1 MKIRICTKILA
12 IFLTA
17 AVVLI
22 ACTKEDPDVRLDPKL
37 STSQV
42 IDIKSNE
49 ATVVGFVVAGHE
61 GISERGVCYNTIPA
75 PTIDNNK
82 VTTSAPPKGATFNV
96 TVTGLDY
103 ATKYYARAYI
113 TNASGTIYG
122 EEISFTTMP
131 VVPTLTT
138 DTVIAKTG
146 TTVTGGGNITNDG
159 KADIKARGICIS
171 LAHNPTIDDTIK
183 AHQMQFSKDGNG
195 IGSFTSTIS
204 KLKGQTTY
212 YVRAYAKNS
221 AGVGYGQERTVTTP
235 PAIVT
240 LWIAGDFQ
248 GWNPSGAKDSL
259 MNTDD
264 DPIVRGYAYI
274 STTGGFKFVSQKNW
288 NGPNYG
294 AGDAQGKISP
304 TGDNLSLATP
314 GYYLFAIDL
323 ANMTY
328 TATKTTWGVI
338 GGATAGGWDSDQSM
352 TYSTAFSRWFATIP
366 LTVSDFKFRANS
378 DWGINFGDKPPVD
391 GKLDAG
397 GDNIP
402 VTTVGTYTLMMD
414 LSSPLNYK
422 YYVTK
427 WSITG
432 DAAAGWGVDTD
443 MTPSVDNKWT
453 VTTTLGVGDFKFRAN
468 HDWPINLGGTPSAL
482 KWGGDNIH
490 VSTAGTYTIT
500 LDLVNGTYT
509 IQ

>member
-1 MKIRICTKILA
+1 MKIRVYTKILA
-12 IFLTA
+12 TFLA
-17 AVVLI
+17 AALVFV
-22 ACTKEDPDVRLDPKL
+22 ACTKEVSDVRLNPKL

-42 IDIKSNE
+42 INIKSDG
-49 ATVVGFVVAGHE
+49 ATVVGFVVAGE
-61 GISERGVCYNTIPA
+61 NGIFERGVCYNTKPA
-75 PTIDNNK
+75 PTIENTK
-82 VTTSAPPKGATFNV
+82 VPTFATTQGATFNV
-96 TVTGLDY
+96 NVTGLDY
-103 ATKYYARAYI
+103 ATLYYARAYV

-122 EEISFTTMP
+122 EEITFTTLP

-146 TTVTGGGNITNDG
+146 TTVGGGGKITNDG
-159 KADIKARGICIS
+159 KAAVTARGICIS
-171 LAHNPTIDDTIK
+171 LAHNPTIDDTVK
-183 AHQMQFSKDGNG
+183 AHKMQFTKDGNG

-204 KLKGQTTY
+204 KLTGLTTY

-221 AGVGYGQERTVTTP
+221 AGVGYGQERAVTTP
-235 PAIVT
+235 AAMVT

-259 MNTDD
+259 MNTDT
-264 DPIVRGYAYI
+264 DPIIRGYAYI

-294 AGDAQGKISP
+294 AGASAGQLSA
-304 TGDNLSLATP
+304 TGGDLSLATP
-314 GYYLFAIDL
+314 GYYLFEIDL

-328 TATKTTWGVI
+328 KATKTTWGVI
-338 GGATAGGWDSDQSM
+338 GGATANGWNGDQPM
-352 TYSTAFSRWFATIP
+352 TYSSAFRRWVATIP
-366 LTVSDFKFRANS
+366 LTASDFKFRANS
-378 DWGINFGDKPPVD
+378 DWAINYGDKPPVE

-402 VTTVGTYTLMMD
+402 VTTAGTYTLMMD
-414 LSSPLNYK
+414 LSSPQSYK

-432 DAAAGWGVDTD
+432 NAAGGWGVDTD
-443 MTPSVDNKWT
+443 MTPSADNKWT

-482 KWGGDNIH
+482 TWGGDNIH

-500 LDLVNGTYT
+500 LDLVAGTYT